1 MSTEFQVSGFR
12 LEAEPEAPAVPV
24 CVEAAKLPKTRT
36 VVRRS
41 MTLDEAEMARAIRR
55 CVTFSV
61 GHWDKRF
68 MRELPEEITER
79 QAVQV
84 WRIFRTYRR
93 QITTGPAGVMSKER
107 KDELLRTAEVVVEA
121 MGKLQIENGGTEP

>member
-1 MSTEFQVSGFR
+1 LSAEFQVSGFR
-12 LEAEPEAPAVPV
+12 LEAEPSPPPVPE
-24 CVEAAKLPKTRT
+24 CVEGAKVPAPSRQ
-36 VVRRS
+36 VVRRL
-41 MTLDEAEMARAIRR
+41 MTLAEAEMVRAIRR

-93 QITTGPAGVMSKER
+93 QITTGPAGVMSKAR
-107 KDELLRTAEVVVEA
+107 KDELLAMAEAVVEA
-121 MGKLQIENGGTEP
+121 MGKKGGSY